1 MSEIVPDTFFLLF
14 ATSAQQAHDRANAAY
29 RPHTWKNHVSIAAGI
44 ENDSDRKHKVI
55 IGFDA
60 DLVLAAHEQ
69 WTTEKARI
77 IAELRK
83 ENNPLPT
90 GRDDL
95 VSLFVQYG
103 LTDFNWDWTQKA
115 AYCRG
120 DEYIWMYF
128 VTENER
134 VQAIAILYHPK
145 SSRLDG
151 RSIFY
156 IDYIATA
163 YWNRR
168 RDKSRREVFGAA
180 RTLISTAI
188 DHIRESFGYRY
199 GFCLH
204 SLPTAVTYYEGLG
217 MQRFDADP
225 EKENLVYFEASE
237 SVASSLATEASA

>member
-1 MSEIVPDTFFLLF
+1 M
-14 ATSAQQAHDRANAAY
+14 N
-29 RPHTWKNHVSIAAGI
+29 IAAGI
-44 ENDSDRKHKVI
+44 KSESDREHKVI

-77 IAELRK
+77 IAELRR

-90 GRDDL
+90 DQSEL
-95 VSLFVQYG
+95 LSLFVRYG

-115 AYCRG
+115 AFCRG

-128 VTENER
+128 VTEGGR

-145 SSRLDG
+145 SSRIDG
-151 RSIFY
+151 RNIFY

-163 YWNRR
+163 YWNRG

-180 RTLISTAI
+180 RTLISAAI
-188 DHIRESFGYRY
+188 DHVRESFGYRH

-204 SLPTAVTYYEGLG
+204 SLPTAITYYEGLG
-217 MQRFDADP
+217 MKRFGADP
-225 EKENLVYFEASE
+225 DKENLVYFEAPE
-237 SVASSLATEASA
+237 SVASSLATEVSA